1 MEEDNVSE
9 DDDIA
14 IIKPNE
20 NISTNT
26 TTEETEMI

>member
-14 IIKPNE
+14 IIKPTE
-20 NISTNT
+20 NPSTNT